1 MRVPFNDLSIQW
13 RAIADDIQVDF
24 ERIFAD
30 SAYCL
35 GPACE
40 AFEEE
45 IAGWLGARHAIGVSS
60 GTAALHLAAVAA
72 GLGPGD
78 EVLVPANTFVGTVWG
93 IMYVGETPVLCDV
106 DRATG
111 TIDVRGARSRVSGTI
126 IPVHLYGQPA
136 DMDGVM
142 TFAAEH
148 DLLVIEDAAQSIGA
162 SWAGRLTGTIGQ
174 LGCSNNAA
182 LAQRVRSLRNH
193 GQRERYVHDEL
204 GFNYRMDGLQAACKL
219 KLLASW
225 TSERKAL
232 AKVYDR
238 MLAELPLELPK
249 VVNQDHV
256 WHPYVVRTPQREG
269 LRNHLQ
275 AHGIETD
282 LHYPVPLHRQPCL
295 ARFASARFDFPEA
308 DRWANQ
314 GLTLPLFVGMSSSQ
328 QRHVVTTICE
338 FPSAG
343 IYLPHRRVCI
353 GRMCQKTKLQSQ
365 ARACA
370 RL

>member
-1 MRVPFNDLSIQW
+1 
-13 RAIADDIQVDF
+13 
-24 ERIFAD
+24 
-30 SAYCL
+30 
-35 GPACE
+35 
-40 AFEEE
+40 
-45 IAGWLGARHAIGVSS
+45 
-60 GTAALHLAAVAA
+60 
-72 GLGPGD
+72 
-78 EVLVPANTFVGTVWG
+78 
-93 IMYVGETPVLCDV
+93 
-106 DRATG
+106 
-111 TIDVRGARSRVSGTI
+111 
-126 IPVHLYGQPA
+126 
-136 DMDGVM
+136 MDGVM

-225 TSERKAL
+225 TSERKAQ

-249 VVNQDHV
+249 VVNQDYV
-256 WHPYVVRTPQREG
+256 WHPYVVRTPQRNG

-295 ARFASARFDFPEA
+295 ARYASARFDFSEA

-314 GLTLPLFVGMSSSQ
+314 GLTLLLFVGMTSSQ
-328 QRHVVTTICE
+328 QAARCDYNLRVSKRGDIFTASQGLHRTHVPKNQAAI
-338 FPSAG
+338 SG
-343 IYLPHRRVCI
+343 
-353 GRMCQKTKLQSQ
+353 QSL
-365 ARACA
+365 RSTMTP
-370 RL
+370 RGE

>member
-1 MRVPFNDLSIQW
+1 
-13 RAIADDIQVDF
+13 
-24 ERIFAD
+24 
-30 SAYCL
+30 
-35 GPACE
+35 
-40 AFEEE
+40 
-45 IAGWLGARHAIGVSS
+45 
-60 GTAALHLAAVAA
+60 
-72 GLGPGD
+72 
-78 EVLVPANTFVGTVWG
+78 
-93 IMYVGETPVLCDV
+93 MYAGETPVLCDV

-111 TIDVRGARSRVSGTI
+111 TIDVRGARRRVSGTI

-249 VVNQDHV
+249 VVNQDYV

-282 LHYPVPLHRQPCL
+282 LHYPCRYIASL
-295 ARFASARFDFPEA
+295 ALRA
-308 DRWANQ
+308 
-314 GLTLPLFVGMSSSQ
+314 LPPPDSISL
-328 QRHVVTTICE
+328 RRI
-338 FPSAG
+338 AG
-343 IYLPHRRVCI
+343 QI
-353 GRMCQKTKLQSQ
+353 KD
-365 ARACA
+365 
-370 RL
+370 

>member
-1 MRVPFNDLSIQW
+1 LARCVTQSASPRAPRRCILRQSLRVSVQAMKCWFQQT
-13 RAIADDIQVDF
+13 R
-24 ERIFAD
+24 
-30 SAYCL
+30 
-35 GPACE
+35 
-40 AFEEE
+40 
-45 IAGWLGARHAIGVSS
+45 SS
-60 GTAALHLAAVAA
+60 GLY
-72 GLGPGD
+72 G
-78 EVLVPANTFVGTVWG
+78 EFGTVWG
-93 IMYVGETPVLCDV
+93 IMYAGETPVLCDV

-142 TFAAEH
+142 TFAAER

-174 LGCSNNAA
+174 FGCSNNAA

-238 MLAELPLELPK
+238 ILAELPLELPK

-256 WHPYVVRTPQREG
+256 WHPHVVRTPQREG

-275 AHGIETD
+275 AQGSRPTCTTPCRYIASLALRALPPPDSISLRRIAGQIED
-282 LHYPVPLHRQPCL
+282 
-295 ARFASARFDFPEA
+295 
-308 DRWANQ
+308 
-314 GLTLPLFVGMSSSQ
+314 
-328 QRHVVTTICE
+328 
-338 FPSAG
+338 
-343 IYLPHRRVCI
+343 
-353 GRMCQKTKLQSQ
+353 
-365 ARACA
+365 
-370 RL
+370 

>member
-1 MRVPFNDLSIQW
+1 
-13 RAIADDIQVDF
+13 
-24 ERIFAD
+24 
-30 SAYCL
+30 
-35 GPACE
+35 
-40 AFEEE
+40 
-45 IAGWLGARHAIGVSS
+45 
-60 GTAALHLAAVAA
+60 
-72 GLGPGD
+72 
-78 EVLVPANTFVGTVWG
+78 
-93 IMYVGETPVLCDV
+93 MYVGETPVLCDV

-204 GFNYRMDGLQAACKL
+204 GFNYRIDGLQAACKL

-256 WHPYVVRTPQREG
+256 WHPYVVRTPQPRG
-269 LRNHLQ
+269 VAQ
-275 AHGIETD
+275 S
-282 LHYPVPLHRQPCL
+282 L
-295 ARFASARFDFPEA
+295 AGAR
-308 DRWANQ
+308 DRD
-314 GLTLPLFVGMSSSQ
+314 
-328 QRHVVTTICE
+328 VVTTICE